1 MSLLDTHCH
10 LDAYS
15 DPLAVLVAARAADVD
30 LVAVTESPDRFRRFR
45 TRLGRTSGVSVALG
59 LHPGSTSA
67 SAPGQ
72 LQRFFR
78 MLPNADWI
86 GEIGLDYNTRVDSR
100 DRRRQ
105 YANFSSI
112 VDHELARMLPM
123 TIHSRGAAPDV
134 VAVLEGTGVRA
145 ILHWFTGTTKQA
157 VRAAD
162 AGLWFS
168 VNGAMVRSKSG
179 ASVLAAVPRDRLL
192 LETDGPYCS
201 HRGRPAEPKDLHE
214 VVEQLARVLGMYPA
228 EALEQVQANTGRFVS
243 RLGERDYSSESSGAS
258 TVSRSIDQ

>member
-1 MSLLDTHCH
+1 M
-10 LDAYS
+10 
-15 DPLAVLVAARAADVD
+15 PLPQRRTADV
-30 LVAVTESPDRFRRFR
+30 VGSPPPWWWDRETAPVRASLCA
-45 TRLGRTSGVSVALG
+45 TPAC

-86 GEIGLDYNTRVDSR
+86 GEIGLDFSTSVDAR
-100 DRRRQ
+100 DRSGQ
-105 YANFSSI
+105 YAKFSSI

-123 TIHSRGAAPDV
+123 TIHSRGAAADV

-145 ILHWFTGTTKQA
+145 ILHWFTGTAKQA
-157 VRAAD
+157 VRAAE

-168 VNGAMVRSKSG
+168 VNSAMVRSRSG
-179 ASVLAAVPRDRLL
+179 ASVLAAVPRARLL

-201 HRGRPAEPKDLHE
+201 HRGRPAEPKNLRE
-214 VVEQLARVLGMYPA
+214 VVEQLAQVLGMYPG
-228 EALEQVQANTGRFVS
+228 ETMEQVRANTSRFVA
-243 RLGERDYSSESSGAS
+243 RLDERDHSSESSGGS
-258 TVSRSIDQ
+258 TASRSTNQ